1 MAYETRYFRA
11 SSEENA
17 LADVKSALE
26 AAGLDPYEV
35 ALVTDDDGN
44 DAFNSAF
51 VSVHPV
57 GTWYKIRPTY
67 EDQKEVDPGVEGD
80 HCLIN
85 FRSDNQQLLGVADSF
100 PTTDPKTNPADVP
113 DSEKGKN
120 GLSRI
125 DAPATPIRPI
135 AT

>member
-1 MAYETRYFRA
+1 MYQTRYFRA
-11 SSEENA
+11 PDRGDA
-17 LADVKSALE
+17 LKDVKAALQSA
-26 AAGLDPYEV
+26 GIDPYAV
-35 ALVTDDDGN
+35 ALVTDEDGG
-44 DAFNSAF
+44 DAFNAAF
-51 VSVHPV
+51 VSVHPA
-57 GTWYKIRPTY
+57 GTWYKVPPTY
-67 EDQKEVDPGVEGD
+67 KDGEEVDSGKVGT

-85 FRSDNQQLLGVADSF
+85 FRSSDQQLLEVADSF
-100 PTTDPKTNPADVP
+100 PTTDPKTDPADVP

>member
-1 MAYETRYFRA
+1 MPHETRYFRA
-11 SSEENA
+11 PTRADA
-17 LADVKSALE
+17 LTDVKSALQD
-26 AAGLDPYEV
+26 AGLDPYEV
-35 ALVTDDDGN
+35 ALVRGENGD

-51 VSVHPV
+51 VSVHPAEM
-57 GTWYKIRPTY
+57 WYKVRPTF
-67 EDQKEVDPGVEGD
+67 EDGEEVDSGEVGD

-85 FRSDNQQLLGVADSF
+85 FRSDNQQLLEVAGSF
-100 PTTDPKTNPADVP
+100 PATDPKTDPADVP

-125 DAPATPIRPI
+125 NAPATPIRPI